1 MILPKDIIQASLSLH
16 EFLYPLAQGYDSI
29 IVKSDLELG
38 GTDQK
43 FNLLVGRA
51 LQKEYGQDPQ
61 SIITAPLLEGT
72 DGVEKM
78 SKSNDNYI
86 SLTDSPDQMYG
97 KILSIP
103 DTMITKYYEFCTNIS
118 KKDLEIVDADLVSGN
133 VNPRDTKRAL
143 ARDVVSIYHNEVLAI
158 QAQENFDNLFIS
170 KKVPDD
176 IPNVSLSAGTKLI
189 EIMVSNKMVTSNGE
203 AKRMVKQGA
212 VKIDDEKISDPFI
225 TIEPGNESIL
235 KVGKRRFLKIK

>member
-1 MILPKDIIQASLSLH
+1 
-16 EFLYPLAQGYDSI
+16 
-29 IVKSDLELG
+29 
-38 GTDQK
+38 
-43 FNLLVGRA
+43 
-51 LQKEYGQDPQ
+51 
-61 SIITAPLLEGT
+61 
-72 DGVEKM
+72 M
-78 SKSNDNYI
+78 SSVQ
-86 SLTDSPDQMYG
+86 TFQ
-97 KILSIP
+97 
-103 DTMITKYYEFCTNIS
+103 
-118 KKDLEIVDADLVSGN
+118 KKDLETVDADLVSGN

-143 ARDVVSIYHNEVLAI
+143 ARDIVSIYHNEVLAI

-203 AKRMVKQGA
+203 AKRMIKQGA